1 MPVKKLETAEA
12 FERAT
17 AEGVCLVDFNARWC
31 GPCKAQAPILE
42 ELADAFADRAA
53 VAEVD
58 VSENREIAQR
68 FGIQSIPTLV
78 VFKKGHE
85 QERFVGLQPRDVLAG
100 AIEAAV

>member
-1 MPVKKLETAEA
+1 MPVKKLETAES
-12 FERAT
+12 FDSTT
-17 AEGVCLVDFNARWC
+17 AGGVCLVDFNAPWC

-53 VAEVD
+53 LAEVD
-58 VSENREIAQR
+58 VSENREIEQR

-78 VFKKGHE
+78 VFREGRE
-85 QERFVGLQPRDVLAG
+85 QARFVGLQPREVLAG

>member
-1 MPVKKLETAEA
+1 MPVKKLETAES
-12 FERAT
+12 FDSTT
-17 AEGVCLVDFNARWC
+17 AEGVCLVDFNAPWC

-78 VFKKGHE
+78 VFRYGRE
-85 QERFVGLQPRDVLAG
+85 QARFVGLQPREVLAG

>member
-1 MPVKKLETAEA
+1 MPLKRLETVEA
-12 FERAT
+12 FDRAT
-17 AEGVCLVDFNARWC
+17 NEGVCLVDFNAPWC

-42 ELADAFADRAA
+42 ELADAFAHRAA

-58 VSENREIAQR
+58 VSANREIAQR

-78 VFKKGHE
+78 VFKEGRE
-85 QERFVGLQPRDVLAG
+85 QARFVGLQPRDVLAG